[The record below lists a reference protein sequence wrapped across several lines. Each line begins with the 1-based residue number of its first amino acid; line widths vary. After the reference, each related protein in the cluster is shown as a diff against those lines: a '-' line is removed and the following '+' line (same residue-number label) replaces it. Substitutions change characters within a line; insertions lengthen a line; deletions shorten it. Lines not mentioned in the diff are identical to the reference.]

1 MMDNKEFYKKIH
13 GFSIKEL
20 HYLKK
25 IADYEIALKPHYE
38 IIEQQKKY
46 CADKLKNSTIDEL
59 LDKLNVIEKDLG
71 QTDFIDKVVNRLK
84 EEIKTE
90 LSLRV

>member
-1 MMDNKEFYKKIH
+1 MGNKEFYEKICNL
-13 GFSIKEL
+13 SITDL
-20 HYLKK
+20 YALKK
-25 IADYEIALKPHYE
+25 IIDYEITLKPHCE
-38 IIEQQKKY
+38 IIEQQKKD
-46 CADKLKNSTIDEL
+46 CVDKLKNSTIDEL
-59 LDKLNVIEKDLG
+59 LDRLNIIEKDLG

>member
-1 MMDNKEFYKKIH
+1 MDNKEFYKKIH
-13 GFSIKEL
+13 SLTIAEL
-20 HYLKK
+20 STLKK
-25 IADYEIALKPHYE
+25 IVNYEIALKPHYG
-38 IIEQQKKY
+38 IIEQQKKD

-59 LDKLNVIEKDLG
+59 LDRLNVIEKDLG

>member
-1 MMDNKEFYKKIH
+1 MDNKEFYEKICNL
-13 GFSIKEL
+13 SITDL
-20 HYLKK
+20 YALKK
-25 IADYEIALKPHYE
+25 IIDYEITLKPHYE
-38 IIEQQKKY
+38 IIEQQKKD

-59 LDKLNVIEKDLG
+59 LDRLNIIEKDLG

-90 LSLRV
+90 LSLRA